1 MTMDVSR
8 FVCIFEDK
16 KFSNFFPLSLS
27 HPVFELRIG
36 FGNLR
41 SRLLDELSPP
51 SFGIV
56 CREYLAPVMRIE
68 HPDLSINVLED
79 IRKAGSADGETGDE
93 TLFIN
98 GRLLCYGEELQQLL
112 AELPGNSIG
121 IKGGYVVAARL
132 PGDAA
137 VELARYIQKRISDEA
152 IDRLCAELKKPPAEP
167 SPPVNGAAGKQSKK
181 PVQNAAFEDEQE
193 LGKDEVMVQIPKELE
208 SLIAQHSIKRVDM
221 QKARLLSFTWQ
232 IIEEN
237 AKAIEDDFNKL
248 ALRGQGDESI
258 VFSGVHMVG
267 EENIVIGEAAVIK
280 PGVVLDASTGPIV
293 IGDGTMIMANATI
306 NGPVYIGKQCL
317 IKAGAKLFEGTSIGD
332 VCKIGG
338 EVDGTIFASYS
349 NKQHDG
355 FLGHSYIGEWVNIG
369 AGTNNSDLKNNYS
382 PVKMWCAGSIRT
394 TGRQFLGLVMGDH
407 TKTGI
412 NTMFNTGTVIGF
424 NCNFFSSEPPGKF
437 VSSFSWGT
445 SRELESYAL
454 DKAMQ
459 TAEVVM
465 ERRQIKFEKAYKDLF
480 LRIFDLSEQSGKNI

>member
-1 MTMDVSR
+1 MSR

-36 FGNLR
+36 FSSLR
-41 SRLLDELSPP
+41 MRLLEDLMPP
-51 SFGIV
+51 SYGV
-56 CREYLAPVMRIE
+56 LCREYLAPIMQIE
-68 HPDLSINVLED
+68 NPDLSINALD
-79 IRKAGSADGETGDE
+79 DLRPNGSAADE
-93 TLFIN
+93 PENDTLFIN
-98 GRLLCYGEELQQLL
+98 GRLLCYGEELQALL
-112 AELPGNSIG
+112 AELPASGIG

-137 VELARYIQKRISDEA
+137 VDFARYIQKRISDEA
-152 IDRLCAELKKPPAEP
+152 IDRLCAELKDPPGKPPGSAEKREAKAPKP
-167 SPPVNGAAGKQSKK
+167 SK
-181 PVQNAAFEDEQE
+181 QNATFEDDQE
-193 LGKDEVMVQIPKELE
+193 VGKDAVLEQIPKELE
-208 SLIAQHSIKRVDM
+208 NLISRHSITRVDM
-221 QKARLLSFTWQ
+221 QKARLLSFSWQ

-237 AKAIEDDFNKL
+237 AAAIEDDFNKL

-317 IKAGAKLFEGTSIGD
+317 IKAGAKIFEGTSIGD

-338 EVDGTIFASYS
+338 EVDGTIFACYS

-382 PVKMWCAGSIRT
+382 PVKMWCAGSVRI

-445 SRELESYAL
+445 SRDLQSYAL

-465 ERRQIKFEKAYKDLF
+465 ERRNLKFEKAHRELF
-480 LRIFDLSEQSGKNI
+480 LKIFELSEKSGKNI